1 MVLSA
6 SGRDTG
12 HGTGRTALWALP
24 VGDRGGVG
32 RHAIDVASTGIPG
45 WRTEF
50 LVPDGPVVAALRAS
64 GASVRVADFGPAHG
78 LRSSASALRHAV
90 ADLRPRVVHTHLSYA
105 DVVGALVKPHGTA
118 LVTTEHGLAD
128 DDLVYHGSRA
138 RSQVRGLLHR
148 ARVRRAD
155 SLIAVSHAT
164 LRVARRKWHLP
175 DRLRIHVLHNGI
187 DRPDPL
193 PAARPGLHVV
203 SLARLAPEKR
213 LPELVTA
220 FGLVAAE
227 HPDARLT
234 LAGTGPLEQDL
245 RRQVAD
251 LGLHDRVSFPGFVD
265 AGTLLGQAHV
275 LAQLSVWENCSY
287 ALLDALVHRVGV
299 VASPVGGNPEIV
311 PAACL
316 VDPADARA
324 VAAAIV
330 RQGLEP
336 GARPDLAADWPDV
349 AAMTGQVA
357 RVYAE
362 VDR

>member
-1 MVLSA
+1 VVLSA
-6 SGRDTG
+6 SG
-12 HGTGRTALWALP
+12 HGTGRTAVWAIP

-32 RHAIDVASTGIPG
+32 RHAIDVASSGIPG

-90 ADLRPRVVHTHLSYA
+90 ADFRPSVVHTHLSYA

-138 RSQVRGLLHR
+138 RSQVRGLMHR

-155 SLIAVSHAT
+155 SLIAVSDAT

-175 DRLRIHVLHNGI
+175 ERLPTHVLHNGI
-187 DRPDPL
+187 DRPAPL
-193 PAARPGLHVV
+193 PEARPGLHVV

-213 LPELVTA
+213 LPELVAA
-220 FGLVAAE
+220 FALVAAD

-234 LAGTGPLEQDL
+234 LAGTGPLEDDL
-245 RRQVAD
+245 RSQVTR
-251 LGLHDRVSFPGFVD
+251 LGLDGRVSFPGFVE
-265 AGTLLGQAHV
+265 AAVLLGQAHV
-275 LAQLSVWENCSY
+275 LALLSVWENCSY
-287 ALLDALVHRVGV
+287 ALLDALAHRVGV
-299 VASPVGGNPEIV
+299 VASPVGANPEMV
-311 PAACL
+311 PADCL
-316 VDPADARA
+316 VDPADSRA
-324 VAAAIV
+324 VAAAIL
-330 RQGLEP
+330 RQGLDV
-336 GARPDLAADWPDV
+336 GTRPELSADWPDV
-349 AAMTGQVA
+349 AAMTDQVA

>member
-6 SGRDTG
+6 SGRDTD

-234 LAGTGPLEQDL
+234 LAGTGPLEHDL

-251 LGLHDRVSFPGFVD
+251 LGLDDRVSFPGFVD

>member
-1 MVLSA
+1 
-6 SGRDTG
+6 
-12 HGTGRTALWALP
+12 
-24 VGDRGGVG
+24 
-32 RHAIDVASTGIPG
+32 
-45 WRTEF
+45 
-50 LVPDGPVVAALRAS
+50 
-64 GASVRVADFGPAHG
+64 
-78 LRSSASALRHAV
+78 
-90 ADLRPRVVHTHLSYA
+90 
-105 DVVGALVKPHGTA
+105 VVGALVKPHGTA

-138 RSQVRGLLHR
+138 RSQVRGLMHG

-234 LAGTGPLEQDL
+234 LAGTGPLEHDL

-251 LGLHDRVSFPGFVD
+251 LGLDDRVSFPGFVE
-265 AGTLLGQAHV
+265 AAVLLDQAHV
-275 LAQLSVWENCSY
+275 LALLSVWENCSY
-287 ALLDALVHRVGV
+287 ALLDALAHRVGV
-299 VASPVGGNPEIV
+299 VASPVGANPEMV
-311 PAACL
+311 PDDCL
-316 VDPADARA
+316 VDPADSRA
-324 VAAAIV
+324 VADAIV
-330 RQGLEP
+330 RQGLDV
-336 GARPDLAADWPDV
+336 GTRPELPADWPDV
-349 AAMTGQVA
+349 ATMTGQVA
-357 RVYAE
+357 RVYAG
-362 VDR
+362 VHR

>member
-1 MVLSA
+1 MVLNA
-6 SGRDTG
+6 PG
-12 HGTGRTALWALP
+12 HTDRTAVWALP
-24 VGDRGGVG
+24 VGDRGGVA
-32 RHAIDVASTGIPG
+32 RHAIDVAAAGIPG

-50 LVPDGPVVAALRAS
+50 LVPDGPVVDALRAS
-64 GASVRVADFGPAHG
+64 GASVRVAGFGPAHG

-90 ADLRPRVVHTHLSYA
+90 SDLRASVVHTHLSYA

-138 RSQVRGLLHR
+138 RSQVRGLLHQAR
-148 ARVRRAD
+148 ARRAD
-155 SLIAVSHAT
+155 GFIAVSHAT

-175 DRLRIHVLHNGI
+175 DGLSTHVVHNGI
-187 DRPDPL
+187 DRPETR

-220 FGLVAAE
+220 FALVAAD
-227 HPDARLT
+227 HRDARLT
-234 LAGTGPLEQDL
+234 LAGTGTLEGDL
-245 RRQVAD
+245 RRQVHELRLD
-251 LGLHDRVSFPGFVD
+251 ERVSFPGFVD
-265 AGTLLGQAHV
+265 AAALLGEAHV

-287 ALLDALVHRVGV
+287 ALLDALLHGVGV

-311 PAACL
+311 PSDCL

-324 VAAAIV
+324 VADAIV
-330 RQGLEP
+330 RQGLDVST
-336 GARPDLAADWPDV
+336 RPDLPDDWPDV
-349 AAMTGQVA
+349 AAMTGRVA
-357 RVYAE
+357 QVYAE
-362 VDR
+362 VTR

>member
-1 MVLSA
+1 
-6 SGRDTG
+6 
-12 HGTGRTALWALP
+12 
-24 VGDRGGVG
+24 
-32 RHAIDVASTGIPG
+32 
-45 WRTEF
+45 
-50 LVPDGPVVAALRAS
+50 
-64 GASVRVADFGPAHG
+64 
-78 LRSSASALRHAV
+78 V

-234 LAGTGPLEQDL
+234 LAGTGPLEHDL
-245 RRQVAD
+245 RRQVTD
-251 LGLHDRVSFPGFVD
+251 LGLDDRVSFPGFVD
-265 AGTLLGQAHV
+265 AGTLLGRAHV

-316 VDPADARA
+316 VDPADSRA

-336 GARPDLAADWPDV
+336 DVRPGLAADWPDV

>member
-1 MVLSA
+1 MVLSD
-6 SGRDTG
+6 S
-12 HGTGRTALWALP
+12 RTAVWALP

-32 RHAIDVASTGIPG
+32 RHAIDVAAAGIPG

-64 GASVRVADFGPAHG
+64 GASVRVAGFGPAHG

-90 ADLRPRVVHTHLSYA
+90 ADFRPSVVHTHLSYA

-138 RSQVRGLLHR
+138 RSQVRGLLHA

-155 SLIAVSHAT
+155 CLIAVSHAT
-164 LRVARRKWHLP
+164 LSVARRKWHLP
-175 DRLRIHVLHNGI
+175 DRLPTRVLHNGI

-193 PAARPGLHVV
+193 PPARPGLHVV

-220 FGLVAAE
+220 FAMVAAA

-234 LAGTGPLEQDL
+234 LAGSGPLEDDL
-245 RRQVAD
+245 RRQVSA
-251 LGLHDRVSFPGFVD
+251 LGLDDTVSFPGFVD
-265 AGTLLGQAHV
+265 AAGLLAEAHV
-275 LAQLSVWENCSY
+275 LALLSVWENCSY
-287 ALLDALVHRVGV
+287 ALLDALAHRVGV

-311 PAACL
+311 PGECL
-316 VDPADARA
+316 VDPADPAA

-330 RQGLEP
+330 RQGLDVTT
-336 GARPDLAADWPDV
+336 RPDLPTDWPDV
-349 AAMTGQVA
+349 AAMAGQVA

-362 VDR
+362 VAP